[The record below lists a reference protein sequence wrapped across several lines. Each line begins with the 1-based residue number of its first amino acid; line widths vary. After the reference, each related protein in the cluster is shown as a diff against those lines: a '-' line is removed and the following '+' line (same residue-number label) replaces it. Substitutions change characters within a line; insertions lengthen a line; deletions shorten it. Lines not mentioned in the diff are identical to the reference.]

1 MEDSKLAYDLKGM
14 VGNPNSMFGT
24 DLLGVRVKVV
34 IKKLSGSKTKEYVKI
49 PEYFYKIHEL
59 LTLTA
64 DIMFVSENMFMIT
77 PESKLKFMKV
87 EYLPSQTA
95 EQISK
100 SSNKEIKLYGRGGF
114 IIRVILMDMEF

>member
-1 MEDSKLAYDLKGM
+1 M
-14 VGNPNSMFGT
+14 
-24 DLLGVRVKVV
+24 
-34 IKKLSGSKTKEYVKI
+34 IKKLSSANTEEYVNI
-49 PEYFYKIHEL
+49 PEYFYKIHEF

-64 DIMFVSENMFMIT
+64 DVMFVSENIFMIT